1 MLSNHFKDV
10 LVLLYV
16 QYSGKNTKKQQKQF
30 LDELDFQENEK
41 NLEQNKFRE
50 RNFEKLH
57 LP

>member
-10 LVLLYV
+10 LVLLFV

-41 NLEQNKFRE
+41 NLEQNKF
-50 RNFEKLH
+50 
-57 LP
+57 